1 MSSETSETKVG
12 NYVIEGIIGR
22 GGMGVVYRGRH
33 VTLPRQVAVKSI
45 APRGQR
51 DIQTLRKRLE
61 REAFI
66 QSQLD
71 HPAIVKVYDYI
82 VSEQAYFI
90 VMELVRGRSL
100 AQLLA
105 QEASP
110 LPVERALDLFEQILS
125 AVAYAHTFTY
135 RDENGAE
142 HHGIIH
148 RDLKP
153 PNILV
158 APDDRIKITD
168 FGIVKL
174 VGAGNTETSGVAYG
188 SPRYV
193 SPEQAGGDEL
203 GQRSDIYSLGVIL
216 YEMLTGSTP
225 FGGKDDPRT
234 RTEIL
239 LAHIERT
246 PRAPAEINPSITPEV
261 ERVICRA
268 LEKKPER
275 RFASVHD
282 FHLALRRARGHDTG
296 DLTNAATQHSG
307 SPARRVGTQELFDV
321 AEHVLRES
329 FNTQPIAD
337 ETCAVCGAGN
347 GVDDLRC
354 RECGHEL
361 DASPATAQLTR
372 REIFTRARAG
382 RRWMGVSLILLA
394 ALGVMV
400 GGYYL
405 RGRTVE
411 DAAPE
416 PSPLEVVAS
425 AGATPVPSPVPTSA
439 LVELAAARVTVD
451 SNFSGYNEQPLTDGV
466 VDVRRIAAAR
476 YNRGNWASAETP
488 APHWIELAFDRPAR
502 IAAVYIYWGYDRDRF
517 VPSRRVELQKPDA
530 QGQWQTFSVLE
541 PGDNDYD
548 RTAFEFAPE
557 TTARLRILQPAQ
569 HGPKNRPFVMWV
581 REVKV
586 FGVADAAS

>member
-1 MSSETSETKVG
+1 MSSETSETQVG

-33 VTLPRQVAVKSI
+33 VTLPRKVAVKSI

-51 DIQTLRKRLE
+51 DLHSLRKRLE

-110 LPVERALDLFEQILS
+110 LPVERALDIFEQILG

-135 RDENGAE
+135 RDEHGAE

-174 VGAGNTETSGVAYG
+174 VGAENTETSGVAYG

-193 SPEQAGGDEL
+193 SPEQAGGDEV
-203 GQRSDIYSLGVIL
+203 GQRSDIYSLGIIL

-246 PRAPAEINPSITPEV
+246 PRAPSSINPSVAPEV
-261 ERVICRA
+261 EQVVCRA

-282 FHLALRRARGHDTG
+282 FHLAVRRARGRDAS
-296 DLTNAATQHSG
+296 DLTSQAAHVGATS
-307 SPARRVGTQELFDV
+307 ARRVGTEELFDV
-321 AEHVLRES
+321 AEHVLRET

-347 GVDDLRC
+347 GADDEHC

-361 DASPATAQLTR
+361 DASPATAQLSR

-382 RRWMGVSLILLA
+382 RWWMGAALLLLVALGGMAGLFYVWDKPEVDASPQRLATPDVLA
-394 ALGVMV
+394 AS
-400 GGYYL
+400 
-405 RGRTVE
+405 
-411 DAAPE
+411 
-416 PSPLEVVAS
+416 PS
-425 AGATPVPSPVPTSA
+425 ATPVSSSA
-439 LVELAAARVTVD
+439 LVALAPARVRVD
-451 SNFSGYNEQPLTDGV
+451 SNFSGYNEKPLTDGI
-466 VDVRRIAAAR
+466 VDVRQIAAAR

-488 APHWIELAFDRPAR
+488 EPHWIELEFERPAR
-502 IAAVYIYWGYDRDRF
+502 VAAVYIYWGYDRDRF

-530 QGQWQTFSVLE
+530 QGQWQTISVLE

-548 RTAFEFAPE
+548 RTAFEFAPQTLE
-557 TTARLRILQPAQ
+557 RLRIFQPAQ
-569 HGPKNRPFVMWV
+569 HGPRNRPFVMWV
-581 REVKV
+581 REVKI
-586 FGVADAAS
+586 FGVADA